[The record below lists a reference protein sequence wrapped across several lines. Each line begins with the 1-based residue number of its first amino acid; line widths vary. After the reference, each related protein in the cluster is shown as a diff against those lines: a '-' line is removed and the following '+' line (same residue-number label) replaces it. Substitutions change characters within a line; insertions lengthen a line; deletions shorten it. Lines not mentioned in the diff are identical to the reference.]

1 MPLYWFYFLS
11 TINKELNFVFERGE
25 ELLSNKAETFQIR
38 IPYPLRFL
46 LNMQVNGSVS
56 LDNKFGFHGICILS

>member
-1 MPLYWFYFLS
+1 M
-11 TINKELNFVFERGE
+11 FERGE
-25 ELLSNKAETFQIR
+25 EFLSNKAETFQIR